1 MNNNTN
7 YAIKNKLFTFIFF
20 LFLFLSIINTLFQ
33 YINFDKYST
42 PKNKEPRHQLINGDI
57 DYFWREGND
66 LTQDLMNGENYFQIG
81 EEYRRPYLPSKLFAF
96 YSFLSSEKLID
107 ENDKVIIGGKKL
119 FFLIFQSVFFYSL
132 LLFLYK
138 ELLNFFPKF
147 TSQICILF
155 LAIEPTIF
163 MYHSSFW
170 SESIFFSLLLV
181 FIILILRNDYSYKK
195 LFLLGIVLGIL
206 YLQRSVAIFYI
217 FSLLI
222 YLFFNNKKL
231 FLKSFCFVTIG
242 YFLVHLFV
250 GYHNYTRTG
259 IFYSTST
266 QAKDGFYIYLA
277 PLILSKN
284 LKISEN
290 EAFKKLDQ
298 KKYDWANE
306 NKINLNLE
314 QERLLFYNYQQKEAL
329 KILIKNP
336 VNSLFIIAEK
346 SLHFFVI
353 DPLTHVY
360 YFHRWNHE
368 NGYFYKSNEHNKWI
382 IPRIFYSIFIYFFCF
397 LGFVFLYKNKDTKQ
411 FLLFL
416 SLSIFYFTAVQSWYG
431 GTRYFSPILIFL
443 SFLFASGF
451 SYFFKKIIFFNQKK
465 IKN

>member
-1 MNNNTN
+1 MNNNIN
-7 YAIKNKLFTFIFF
+7 YAIKNKFFTFIFF
-20 LFLFLSIINTLFQ
+20 LFLFLSIINTFFQ
-33 YINFDKYST
+33 YKNFDKYST

-57 DYFWREGND
+57 GYFWREGND
-66 LTQDLMNGENYFQIG
+66 LTQDLLNGENYFQIG
-81 EEYRRPYLPSKLFAF
+81 EEYRRPYLPSKLFAI
-96 YSFLSSEKLID
+96 YSFLASEKLID
-107 ENDKVIIGGKKL
+107 ENDKVIIGGKKI
-119 FFLIFQSVFFYSL
+119 FFLIFQSVIFYSL

-242 YFLVHLFV
+242 YFLVHLLV

-290 EAFKKLDQ
+290 EAFKKLNQ

-360 YFHRWNHE
+360 YFHRWNYE
-368 NGYFYKSNEHNKWI
+368 NGYFYESKEHNKWI

-397 LGFVFLYKNKDTKQ
+397 LGFVFLYKKKDSKH

-416 SLSIFYFTAVQSWYG
+416 SLSIVYFTVVQSWYG

-443 SFLFASGF
+443 SFLFANGI
-451 SYFFKKIIFFNQKK
+451 SYFVKKINFFNQKK